1 MNYHLVAPD
10 IPARLRVKVLLGG
23 DTPRVSSVTG
33 IWPSAGFL
41 EREVWDLMG
50 VVFDGGHPEDPDEP
64 GGPIFRV
71 ANGGDPGIAAH
82 GGGAGAAALPRWRL
96 GFGNPGPVL
105 ARVGVGDRVWI
116 TSDPMLARGVER
128 MISTEPTG
136 RHAVDLVVSGAAGRP
151 LEVAARSWAHLAR
164 AASTTPLTPARG
176 AGLDAALLADKL
188 GALGGTP
195 LRLDRLDAHRLA
207 PGLHLPVSE
216 LKELRRRLVSALV
229 AAIERGPARALAAT
243 PVLDAMH
250 AAASGPRRAA
260 ASGRE
265 AAPRLLPLCRTDAQL
280 DAVIAAGC
288 TEVELDWMELVG
300 LGRAVA
306 RARAAGLGVTLATV
320 RVQKVGEEGYD
331 ARLARLAPDAI
342 LVRHWGAVVHF
353 LEQPPTASRPALH
366 GDFSLNV
373 TNSVTAAHLLDLGL
387 DTLTCAH
394 DLDATQLF
402 ALLERAPANR
412 FTIPL
417 HHHIATFH
425 TEHCVYAHLLSNGR
439 DYRSCGRPCEAHQVA
454 LRDRVGMVHPV
465 IVDVGCRNT
474 VFNAQAQS
482 AAELVPRLLE
492 RGVRRFRV
500 ELVRESATETGRVLA
515 AYRDLLAGRITPR
528 EAIQR
533 AGAHEQFGVTRGT
546 MRVLG

>member
-1 MNYHLVAPD
+1 M
-10 IPARLRVKVLLGG
+10 
-23 DTPRVSSVTG
+23 
-33 IWPSAGFL
+33 
-41 EREVWDLMG
+41 
-50 VVFDGGHPEDPDEP
+50 
-64 GGPIFRV
+64 
-71 ANGGDPGIAAH
+71 
-82 GGGAGAAALPRWRL
+82 
-96 GFGNPGPVL
+96 
-105 ARVGVGDRVWI
+105 
-116 TSDPMLARGVER
+116 
-128 MISTEPTG
+128 
-136 RHAVDLVVSGAAGRP
+136 
-151 LEVAARSWAHLAR
+151 
-164 AASTTPLTPARG
+164 
-176 AGLDAALLADKL
+176 
-188 GALGGTP
+188 
-195 LRLDRLDAHRLA
+195 
-207 PGLHLPVSE
+207 
-216 LKELRRRLVSALV
+216 
-229 AAIERGPARALAAT
+229 
-243 PVLDAMH
+243 
-250 AAASGPRRAA
+250 
-260 ASGRE
+260 
-265 AAPRLLPLCRTDAQL
+265 
-280 DAVIAAGC
+280 
-288 TEVELDWMELVG
+288 
-300 LGRAVA
+300 
-306 RARAAGLGVTLATV
+306 
-320 RVQKVGEEGYD
+320 
-331 ARLARLAPDAI
+331 
-342 LVRHWGAVVHF
+342 
-353 LEQPPTASRPALH
+353 
-366 GDFSLNV
+366 